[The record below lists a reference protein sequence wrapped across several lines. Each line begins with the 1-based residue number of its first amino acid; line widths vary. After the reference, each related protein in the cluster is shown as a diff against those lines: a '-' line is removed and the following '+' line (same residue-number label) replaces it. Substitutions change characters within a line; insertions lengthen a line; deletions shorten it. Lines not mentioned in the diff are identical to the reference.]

1 MDKLFKTEITNS
13 LVKTKYQSDE
23 EEAEH
28 INIALNIFNVKIIK
42 KMIQKSK
49 EQKKKIPNK

>member
-13 LVKTKYQSDE
+13 LVKRKYQSDE